1 MALPVS
7 NPTGHGA
14 SCSSKSSTRNII
26 EPDLTF
32 RRVLGDTLLTLKLN
46 PLLRGATLATLTVV
60 LLAACASGGSGG
72 KRGGGPGGSRG
83 GGPGGESA
91 QMTERGGG
99 FGNVDFNAL
108 YRRTLEEKAG
118 GECQK
123 TLAPLKTLAHQ
134 GPGYEGAQQALGE
147 CLLQNA
153 APEATTDQVDA
164 LVWLRRAAEGG
175 RTEAQG
181 ALAAVYLDGPEA
193 LRNRDQAL
201 FWYALYKDNAS
212 RGRVAFVALA
222 PATEARL
229 KAAFADADLASVA
242 TDIANWQPTVWIPP
256 KDSAFSGPGGDGQR
270 SDERRQRR

>member
-1 MALPVS
+1 MTSRLS
-7 NPTGHGA
+7 
-14 SCSSKSSTRNII
+14 
-26 EPDLTF
+26 
-32 RRVLGDTLLTLKLN
+32 
-46 PLLRGATLATLTVV
+46 PLLRGVTIATLTVV

-72 KRGGGPGGSRG
+72 KRGGGGPGGGQVGRG
-83 GGPGGESA
+83 GPGGGESA
-91 QMTERGGG
+91 QMNERGGG
-99 FGNVDFNAL
+99 FGNTDFNAL
-108 YRRTLEEKAG
+108 YRRTLEQKAAG
-118 GECQK
+118 DCQK

-153 APEATTDQVDA
+153 APDAVTDQLDA

-181 ALAAVYLDGPEA
+181 TLAAVYLDGPEA
-193 LRNRDQAL
+193 LRNREQAL

-222 PATEARL
+222 PATEAHL
-229 KAAFADADLASVA
+229 QAAFADADLASVA
-242 TDIANWQPTVWIPP
+242 TDVATWQPTVWIPP

-270 SDERRQRR
+270 SGERRQRR